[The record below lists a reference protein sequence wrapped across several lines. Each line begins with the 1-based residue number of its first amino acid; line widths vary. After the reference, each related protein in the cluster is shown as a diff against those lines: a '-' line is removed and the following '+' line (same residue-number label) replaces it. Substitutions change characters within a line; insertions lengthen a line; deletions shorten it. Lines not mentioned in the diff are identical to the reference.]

1 MEPAP
6 RRLSLQYFDGRSA
19 RACAAEIWLARDEL
33 HIATEGQV
41 LRHPRRAVRWPER
54 QRHGQ
59 RLAQLPDGGVLS
71 ALDARDWDEWARA
84 SGLHESLA
92 VRWAQSWRHVLAAVV
107 LLGLLLVGLWRV
119 GVPWATE
126 AVLALLPAE
135 AEQQIGSSALAGLD
149 ERWLRPSALPA
160 ARRAAI
166 ERDFAALLSAAD
178 PQRRLPAYRLEFRA
192 ADSEL
197 GPNALALPGGT
208 IVLTDALADLLADA
222 PDALAGV
229 LAHELGHLEQRHGL
243 RLVVQAGLASSV
255 AGLVLGDFS
264 AVLAGVPALLSQ
276 LAYSRDF
283 EREAD
288 ASARRLLLAG
298 GRSPRAM
305 LLFFERIEQYQR
317 ERPQTALPIAL
328 SSHPADEER
337 RRFFAR

>member
-1 MEPAP
+1 MAPSP
-6 RRLSLQYFDGRSA
+6 RRLSLQYFNGRSA
-19 RACAAEIWLARDEL
+19 RACAAEIWLAQGEL

-59 RLAQLPDGGVLS
+59 RTAQLPDGGVLS
-71 ALDARDWDEWARA
+71 ALDAHDWDEWARA

-107 LLGLLLVGLWRV
+107 LLSLLLFGLWRV
-119 GVPWATE
+119 GVPWATA

-135 AEQQIGSSALAGLD
+135 AEQQIGASALAGLD
-149 ERWLRPSALPA
+149 ERWLRPSTLPA
-160 ARRAAI
+160 ERRTAI
-166 ERDFAALLSAAD
+166 ARDFAALLHTAD
-178 PQRRLPAYRLEFRA
+178 PQGRLPPYRLEFRA
-192 ADSEL
+192 TGKEL

-243 RLVVQAGLASSV
+243 RLVVQAGLAGSV

-264 AVLAGVPALLSQ
+264 AVLAGIPAVLSQ
-276 LAYSRDF
+276 QAYSRAF

-288 ASARRLLLAG
+288 ASARRLLLAA
-298 GRSPRAM
+298 GRSPRVM
-305 LLFFERIEQYQR
+305 LVFFDRIEQYQR
-317 ERPQTALPIAL
+317 DRPRTAVPVAL

-337 RRFFAR
+337 RRFFDR